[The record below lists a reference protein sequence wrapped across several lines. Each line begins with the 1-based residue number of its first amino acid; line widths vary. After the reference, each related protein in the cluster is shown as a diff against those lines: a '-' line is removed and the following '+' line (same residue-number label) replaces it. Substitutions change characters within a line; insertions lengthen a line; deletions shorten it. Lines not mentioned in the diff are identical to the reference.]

1 MVKKID
7 DLTENNELTARQIRA
22 RLKAEYPSLEVSLST
37 IKKARKEA
45 GWTNTRP
52 YYCQL
57 IREVS
62 CFIKLNEGIAS

>member
-7 DLTENNELTARQIRA
+7 DLLTENDELTARQIRA

-52 YYCQL
+52 HYCQL

-62 CFIKLNEGIAS
+62 YLNEGIAS